1 MNASTYHGTFI
12 VGSSWQAFK
21 YPLGV
26 EDPFAA
32 GDNVARAVQ
41 MRTRDYV
48 LNAFPAACAD
58 ISKMLHATDNVQ
70 FMRSLLCLLGDKS
83 VPPEVLARLR
93 PTLPGMG
100 GAPQPPGVPGMPG
113 APRPPQGPPVM
124 LQQPAKSVNGHAL
137 DMLAR
142 QVAPGASAE
151 EILAMLTR
159 QRQAQAEAQRDQSQP
174 SEQQMLLLRRQ
185 QELLRM
191 EQAKIQQHMQQGQPP
206 PQPGRTTQIPVA
218 SLFGQPQQQPQQQ
231 RGLPPGFGPTSQ
243 LQMPP
248 PQPQMPMAAPLPSFG
263 APPPANG
270 GFSNGGLGGGVF
282 SSIASGGGGLFF
294 DAPARQSNPPPPI
307 AHAVDEIS
315 QHFAT
320 GMSMF
325 GADVHAP
332 PSDLGVR
339 SPLVAA
345 VGSPPAS
352 RGVPQ
357 SELPRTRSGAA
368 IPKPRGAR

>member
-1 MNASTYHGTFI
+1 
-12 VGSSWQAFK
+12 
-21 YPLGV
+21 
-26 EDPFAA
+26 
-32 GDNVARAVQ
+32 
-41 MRTRDYV
+41 
-48 LNAFPAACAD
+48 
-58 ISKMLHATDNVQ
+58 
-70 FMRSLLCLLGDKS
+70 
-83 VPPEVLARLR
+83 
-93 PTLPGMG
+93 
-100 GAPQPPGVPGMPG
+100 
-113 APRPPQGPPVM
+113 
-124 LQQPAKSVNGHAL
+124 
-137 DMLAR
+137 
-142 QVAPGASAE
+142 
-151 EILAMLTR
+151 MLTR
-159 QRQAQAEAQRDQSQP
+159 QRQAQEAQRDQSQP

-206 PQPGRTTQIPVA
+206 IAAGSHDADPGGEFVWTAAATAAATARPTARFRSDIAAADAAAAATDADDGAATFVWRT
-218 SLFGQPQQQPQQQ
+218 
-231 RGLPPGFGPTSQ
+231 
-243 LQMPP
+243 
-248 PQPQMPMAAPLPSFG
+248 
-263 APPPANG
+263 PPANG
-270 GFSNGGLGGGVF
+270 GFSNGGLGGGIF